1 MSTAALAFMVL
12 TWSAVLALAGFCFG
26 RVLRGPKKDPGARRS
41 DGRE

>member
-1 MSTAALAFMVL
+1 MVL

-26 RVLRGPKKDPGARRS
+26 RVLRGPNKNPNTRRS